1 MRARGTLGISDVA
14 KQNLLLVDADLR
26 SLRVLEVSLRKAGY
40 SVATSG
46 DARGALELME
56 LSKPDLI
63 LSDTRLPQMDG
74 FAFIEAIRKSP
85 ELSDVPM
92 IFLSS
97 DTSVE
102 SKVKGLELGVE
113 DYLTKP
119 IYIKEILARVNV
131 VLQRKRREGI
141 ELRQTSKQK
150 FTGALSDIGVVDLL
164 QTIDNSKK
172 SGVLHLTSK
181 AIRGAIYFRNG
192 NPVDAEL
199 GSLHGARAIYRALV
213 WTEGTFE
220 IDFRDVRRE
229 DVIQTSTQ
237 GVLMEGMRR
246 LDEWGRLLEQLPD
259 LESVFEVNDQQL
271 LERLAEIPDEINR
284 ILRNFDGKH
293 SLMQVVDSCGQ
304 DDLET
309 LTAISKLYF
318 EGLIFNTGRKLE
330 QTQEHEQEQD
340 PEHDAAQ
347 IGKADDDSLVSRDLP
362 YRPEMDGGEVV
373 PAHMTGL
380 PPPPASHHTVPGDNG
395 EHEERSTADY
405 AMNASTAS
413 ARPRKGKQRRRGD
426 STTVGP
432 TTLSGLQNN
441 GSSSR
446 GETGRYAPSTHE
458 DLVPTSQRPSTSTSD
473 RPGDRSLSV
482 TNMRAVD
489 PTARAATRPLDDPRR
504 SSTSTRAIDPRGF
517 EDSHSSTTTM
527 RALDANGR
535 STYPDEEPGDD
546 ETSPRLVRVRRQR
559 KRKKRLSLTT
569 SPGMLS
575 AVDPAALA
583 ELAELADADDPDHP
597 DTLDMEMPEPLQA
610 LRRERAAGTNG
621 APDVAQ
627 RPAGERPVA
636 ASPATTTERPAAGSV
651 RPDAA
656 LLAVDTP
663 FTRSDP
669 SPAKPAAPAKAALAT
684 STSTAPVAE
693 ATSAKPARPQPP
705 PEAVR
710 AVRPQP
716 AVVKPAAADAGPSRP
731 IQAPPPPSAAKAA
744 SGRLED
750 SPALINVREATGRN
764 DSEDWRSTTLRPGA
778 AKRPIALYAGLGVA
792 ALLVIIAVIRG
803 ASSSSATPSAHGKL
817 VTSSVPSEEPAANQ
831 KPSISPEP
839 QPTAVQ
845 EPALA
850 QPPDQ
855 ALTATG
861 PSDLSPEPAP
871 AEPEQPAAEPA
882 VQGAGDAI
890 DAAAVLENARKLDDQ
905 GKAKQALA
913 MYEEAAQRLPANS
926 TVIGRLAFAYLNRGR
941 DGDAVQF
948 AEKAIELDPTN
959 SEGWIVLGAGKFQL
973 GDRKA
978 AKDAYRKCSEMGKG
992 AYVAECKRMTR

>member
-1 MRARGTLGISDVA
+1 VA

-74 FAFIEAIRKSP
+74 FAFIEEIRKSA
-85 ELSDVPM
+85 ELSDVPL

-172 SGVLHLTSK
+172 SGVLHLTSA

-259 LESVFEVNDQQL
+259 LDSVFEVNDQQL

-284 ILRNFDGKH
+284 ILRHFDGKH

-318 EGLIFNTGRKLE
+318 EGLIFNTGRNLAHGAEIDVSDSGKPPDESLE
-330 QTQEHEQEQD
+330 LRE
-340 PEHDAAQ
+340 P
-347 IGKADDDSLVSRDLP
+347 GV
-362 YRPEMDGGEVV
+362 YRPELDAEVV
-373 PAHMTGL
+373 PAHMLSQL
-380 PPPPASHHTVPGDNG
+380 PPPQPSQPAAAIDMSDHD
-395 EHEERSTADY
+395 ERSTADY
-405 AMNASTAS
+405 AMDSNAAS
-413 ARPRKGKQRRRGD
+413 ARPRKGKKRRHGD
-426 STTVGP
+426 SGTLGP
-432 TTLSGLQNN
+432 TTLSGINN
-441 GSSSR
+441 GSSRGDPSARLLTDARDDVVVPSR
-446 GETGRYAPSTHE
+446 
-458 DLVPTSQRPSTSTSD
+458 RPLRSD

-482 TNMRAVD
+482 TNMRAIEDPYNARPAQRSDDARRSTTGMRAVD
-489 PTARAATRPLDDPRR
+489 AADATR
-504 SSTSTRAIDPRGF
+504 SSTTS
-517 EDSHSSTTTM
+517 M
-527 RALDANGR
+527 RALDSNGKG
-535 STYPDEEPGDD
+535 SQPSEEFLDD
-546 ETSPRLVRVRRQR
+546 EVSPKLMRVRRPR

-575 AVDPAALA
+575 AVDPVALA
-583 ELAELADADDPDHP
+583 EADAEDANDSDPLR
-597 DTLDMEMPEPLQA
+597 DTVDMEMPEPVRA
-610 LRRERAAGTNG
+610 LRREREERAIRERVQSAANG
-621 APDVAQ
+621 APDLAQ
-627 RPAGERPVA
+627 RVAAERPPALPA
-636 ASPATTTERPAAGSV
+636 ASGSV

-656 LLAVDTP
+656 LLAVDAP
-663 FTRSDP
+663 FTRSDGRSVMPAAASP
-669 SPAKPAAPAKAALAT
+669 STAAPAAAAQ
-684 STSTAPVAE
+684 
-693 ATSAKPARPQPP
+693 PARPEPP
-705 PEAVR
+705 PEAFRPVR
-710 AVRPQP
+710 AQPPTLPSASHAEADLDRP
-716 AVVKPAAADAGPSRP
+716 RP
-731 IQAPPPPSAAKAA
+731 IEAKPPSAAKAA
-744 SGRLED
+744 RAHARAED
-750 SPALINVREATGRN
+750 SAGLIQVHDAAARA
-764 DSEDWRSTTLRPGA
+764 EDWRSPTLRPTVRK
-778 AKRPIALYAGLGVA
+778 KRPMIALYVGIGVVALVSVFALSRSGGAPEPRDNHAVADPNAPAAANEKPTVSPEQQPGATQTQALHEQPPTELPEPDPAVA
-792 ALLVIIAVIRG
+792 AAALNDRG
-803 ASSSSATPSAHGKL
+803 PEAAEAANEPSA
-817 VTSSVPSEEPAANQ
+817 
-831 KPSISPEP
+831 
-839 QPTAVQ
+839 
-845 EPALA
+845 
-850 QPPDQ
+850 
-855 ALTATG
+855 
-861 PSDLSPEPAP
+861 
-871 AEPEQPAAEPA
+871 AAEPSEPPGPSPVA
-882 VQGAGDAI
+882 GGDAL
-890 DAAAVLENARKLDDQ
+890 DAAAVLEKARRLDDQ
-905 GKAKQALA
+905 GKQKQALEL
-913 MYEEAAQRLPANS
+913 YESAAQRLPVNS
-926 TVIGRLAFAYLNRGR
+926 TVVGRLAFAYLNRGR
-941 DGDAVQF
+941 DADAVRF
-948 AEKAIELDPTN
+948 AERAVELDPTN
-959 SEGWIVLGAGKFQL
+959 SEGWIVLGAGRQQL

-978 AKDAYRKCSEMGKG
+978 AKEAYKQCAEMGKG
-992 AYVAECKRMTR
+992 AYLAECKRLTR

>member
-1 MRARGTLGISDVA
+1 VA

-74 FAFIEAIRKSP
+74 FAFIEEIRKSA
-85 ELSDVPM
+85 ELSDVPL

-119 IYIKEILARVNV
+119 IYMKEIIARVNV

-172 SGVLHLTSK
+172 SGVLHLNN
-181 AIRGAIYFRNG
+181 AAVRGAIYFRNG

-199 GSLHGARAIYRALV
+199 GALHGARAIYRALV

-259 LESVFEVNDQQL
+259 LDSVFEVNDSQL

-284 ILRNFDGKH
+284 ILRYFDGQH

-330 QTQEHEQEQD
+330 QSSD
-340 PEHDAAQ
+340 DDAADG
-347 IGKADDDSLVSRDLP
+347 GKAEETREPAGFRADL
-362 YRPEMDGGEVV
+362 DEVV
-373 PAHMTGL
+373 PAHMMSAL
-380 PPPPASHHTVPGDNG
+380 PPPHASQAAALFDRG
-395 EHEERSTADY
+395 EPEERSTADY
-405 AMNASTAS
+405 ALDGSTANS
-413 ARPRKGKQRRRGD
+413 ARPRKGKKKRRGE
-426 STTVGP
+426 SGTLGP
-432 TTLSGLQNN
+432 TTLSGLQSN
-441 GSSSR
+441 GPSSR
-446 GETGRYAPSTHE
+446 SETPDTQE
-458 DLVPTSQRPSTSTSD
+458 DLIAPFTQQLQTSG
-473 RPGDRSLSV
+473 RPGDRSVSV
-482 TNMRAVD
+482 TNFRATDVFARGEDPRKSTASMRAVDPPYGAGSFEPGNSTSNMRAVD
-489 PTARAATRPLDDPRR
+489 GSRPSSHAEPLLPLRDQDD
-504 SSTSTRAIDPRGF
+504 DG
-517 EDSHSSTTTM
+517 
-527 RALDANGR
+527 
-535 STYPDEEPGDD
+535 
-546 ETSPRLVRVRRQR
+546 SPRLMRVRRPR

-575 AVDPAALA
+575 SVDPSALA
-583 ELAELADADDPDHP
+583 EADDANEEGLS
-597 DTLDMEMPEPLQA
+597 DTVDMELPEPLRA
-610 LRRERAAGTNG
+610 LRDAKLAAAVSGNGSAAIRPDLPPKAASGNGSAGAAPKLANASGGPPQLPPRAPNLAN
-621 APDVAQ
+621 
-627 RPAGERPVA
+627 VA
-636 ASPATTTERPAAGSV
+636 AEKPPAAGSV
-651 RPDAA
+651 RPEA
-656 LLAVDTP
+656 LLAVDAP
-663 FTRSDP
+663 FTRSDHAPRSP
-669 SPAKPAAPAKAALAT
+669 SAEPPKLPVPEAGRKSQEIDFDRPRPIEVKPNLEAKPRAASTLARTDAKPALGSKPETHAPNDDWRSPTLRPTVRRKPIGLYSALAL
-684 STSTAPVAE
+684 TALVLAFLVVRSASGPAGAHPAVPAQTTGKGPVAAPSE
-693 ATSAKPARPQPP
+693 PQ
-705 PEAVR
+705 
-710 AVRPQP
+710 
-716 AVVKPAAADAGPSRP
+716 
-731 IQAPPPPSAAKAA
+731 PSAAEPQPSAAPNEPTEAPTEPEQNPALAATDAPA
-744 SGRLED
+744 SGPD
-750 SPALINVREATGRN
+750 HPAA
-764 DSEDWRSTTLRPGA
+764 
-778 AKRPIALYAGLGVA
+778 VA
-792 ALLVIIAVIRG
+792 
-803 ASSSSATPSAHGKL
+803 
-817 VTSSVPSEEPAANQ
+817 EPAANG
-831 KPSISPEP
+831 
-839 QPTAVQ
+839 V
-845 EPALA
+845 
-850 QPPDQ
+850 
-855 ALTATG
+855 
-861 PSDLSPEPAP
+861 
-871 AEPEQPAAEPA
+871 
-882 VQGAGDAI
+882 GDAL
-890 DAAAVLENARKLDDQ
+890 DAAAVLENAKHLDDQ
-905 GKAKQALA
+905 GKVKQALA
-913 MYEEAAQRLPANS
+913 VYEEAAQRLPLNS

-941 DGDAVQF
+941 DADAVAY

-959 SEGWIVLGAGKFQL
+959 SEGWIVLGAGKHQL

-978 AKDAYRKCSEMGKG
+978 AKEAYRKCTEQGHG
-992 AYVAECKRMTR
+992 PYVAECRRMIR

>member
-1 MRARGTLGISDVA
+1 VA

-74 FAFIEAIRKSP
+74 FAFIEEIRKSP
-85 ELSDVPM
+85 ELSDVPL

-172 SGVLHLTSK
+172 SGVLHLNSA

-259 LESVFEVNDQQL
+259 LDSVFEVNDEQL

-284 ILRNFDGKH
+284 ILRHFDGKH

-318 EGLIFNTGRKLE
+318 EGLIFNTGRNLAQGAEIDVSDSGKPP
-330 QTQEHEQEQD
+330 D
-340 PEHDAAQ
+340 DA
-347 IGKADDDSLVSRDLP
+347 LVPREP
-362 YRPEMDGGEVV
+362 GVYRPDLDGEVV
-373 PAHMTGL
+373 PAHMLSQL
-380 PPPPASHHTVPGDNG
+380 PPPQPSQPAAASDMS

-405 AMNASTAS
+405 AMDSNAAS
-413 ARPRKGKQRRRGD
+413 ARPRKGKKRRHGD
-426 STTVGP
+426 SGTLGP
-432 TTLSGLQNN
+432 TTLAGMNN
-441 GSSSR
+441 GSSRTDASARMLTDSR
-446 GETGRYAPSTHE
+446 DDLVAPSR
-458 DLVPTSQRPSTSTSD
+458 RPSRSD

-482 TNMRAVD
+482 TNMRALEDPHSARPAQRPDDARRSTAGMRAVD
-489 PTARAATRPLDDPRR
+489 VAGGSSFDATR
-504 SSTSTRAIDPRGF
+504 SSTTS
-517 EDSHSSTTTM
+517 M
-527 RALDANGR
+527 RALDSNGKGTQP
-535 STYPDEEPGDD
+535 SEEFLDD
-546 ETSPRLVRVRRQR
+546 EMAPKLMRVRRPR

-575 AVDPAALA
+575 AVDPVA
-583 ELAELADADDPDHP
+583 LADAEGDES
-597 DTLDMEMPEPLQA
+597 DTLGDTVDMEMPEPLRA
-610 LRRERAAGTNG
+610 LRREREERAQRERALSGANG
-621 APDVAQ
+621 APPDLVQ
-627 RPAGERPVA
+627 RAAAERP
-636 ASPATTTERPAAGSV
+636 PALPAAQKPASGSI

-656 LLAVDTP
+656 LLAVDVP
-663 FTRSDP
+663 FTRSVM
-669 SPAKPAAPAKAALAT
+669 PAATSPSMAAPTAAVPAQ
-684 STSTAPVAE
+684 
-693 ATSAKPARPQPP
+693 PARPEPP
-705 PEAVR
+705 PEAFRSVR
-710 AVRPQP
+710 AQPP
-716 AVVKPAAADAGPSRP
+716 AVPSASHPEPDLERPRP
-731 IQAPPPPSAAKAA
+731 IEAKPPSAAKAA
-744 SGRLED
+744 RPHSARADDAAG
-750 SPALINVREATGRN
+750 LIKVHDAAARA
-764 DSEDWRSTTLRPGA
+764 DDWRSPTLRPTLR
-778 AKRPIALYAGLGVA
+778 KQRPIALYAGLGVA
-792 ALLVIIAVIRG
+792 ALVFIFVLIRSG
-803 ASSSSATPSAHGKL
+803 SGPDVAANPRDGHPNAK
-817 VTSSVPSEEPAANQ
+817 SEQVPAAANE
-831 KPSISPEP
+831 KPTVSPEP
-839 QPTAVQ
+839 QPLAAPQ
-845 EPALA
+845 EQPPADLPEPDPALA
-850 QPPDQ
+850 AAAQTDVPDPTQP
-855 ALTATG
+855 ANE
-861 PSDLSPEPAP
+861 PSE
-871 AEPEQPAAEPA
+871 AAEPSEPPGPTTVA
-882 VQGAGDAI
+882 GGDAL
-890 DAAAVLENARKLDDQ
+890 DAAAVLEKARRLDDQ
-905 GKAKQALA
+905 GKQKQALEL
-913 MYEEAAQRLPANS
+913 YESAAQRLPVNS
-926 TVIGRLAFAYLNRGR
+926 TVVGRLAFAYLNRGR
-941 DGDAVQF
+941 DADAVRF
-948 AEKAIELDPTN
+948 AERAVELDPTN
-959 SEGWIVLGAGKFQL
+959 SEGWIVLGAGRQQL

-978 AKDAYRKCSEMGKG
+978 AKEAYKQCAEIGKG
-992 AYVAECKRMTR
+992 VYLAECKRLTR

>member
-1 MRARGTLGISDVA
+1 MA

-74 FAFIEAIRKSP
+74 FAFIEEIRKSP
-85 ELSDVPM
+85 ELSDVPL

-172 SGVLHLTSK
+172 SGVLHLTSA

-259 LESVFEVNDQQL
+259 LDSVFEVNDEQL

-284 ILRNFDGKH
+284 ILRHFDGKH
-293 SLMQVVDSCGQ
+293 SLVQVVDSCGQ

-318 EGLIFNTGRKLE
+318 EGLIFNTGRNLAQGAEIDAVDSKPPEDLE
-330 QTQEHEQEQD
+330 E
-340 PEHDAAQ
+340 P
-347 IGKADDDSLVSRDLP
+347 RDLGGF
-362 YRPEMDGGEVV
+362 RPDLDAEVV
-373 PAHMTGL
+373 PAHMMSAI
-380 PPPPASHHTVPGDNG
+380 PPPQPIAASDLN

-405 AMNASTAS
+405 AMDQNAAS
-413 ARPRKGKQRRRGD
+413 ARPRKGKKRRHGD
-426 STTVGP
+426 SGTLAP
-432 TTLSGLQNN
+432 TTLAGIQNN
-441 GSSSR
+441 GSSLRTEQPSGRLLSDSR
-446 GETGRYAPSTHE
+446 DDLVAPSR
-458 DLVPTSQRPSTSTSD
+458 RPSRSD

-482 TNMRAVD
+482 TNMRAVED
-489 PTARAATRPLDDPRR
+489 PNSARAAPRPADDARR
-504 SSTSTRAIDPRGF
+504 STTGMRAVDLAAGSSLGATHASTTSMRAIDSNGKGAT
-517 EDSHSSTTTM
+517 SS
-527 RALDANGR
+527 
-535 STYPDEEPGDD
+535 EEFLDD
-546 ETSPRLVRVRRQR
+546 EMSPKLMRVRRPR

-575 AVDPAALA
+575 AVDPIALA
-583 ELAELADADDPDHP
+583 EAEDADDSDPMR
-597 DTLDMEMPEPLQA
+597 DTVDMEMPAPLRA
-610 LRRERAAGTNG
+610 LRREREERALRERTGANG
-621 APDVAQ
+621 APDLAQ
-627 RPAGERPVA
+627 RGA
-636 ASPATTTERPAAGSV
+636 AERPAALRAAEKPAPAGSV

-656 LLAVDTP
+656 LLAVDAP
-663 FTRSDP
+663 FTRNDGSVGK
-669 SPAKPAAPAKAALAT
+669 SVMPAAAPASLAA
-684 STSTAPVAE
+684 
-693 ATSAKPARPQPP
+693 SAAAAAAQPARPAPP
-705 PEAVR
+705 PEAFRSVG
-710 AVRPQP
+710 P
-716 AVVKPAAADAGPSRP
+716 PAAPLPGETRPEPDLERPRP
-731 IQAPPPPSAAKAA
+731 IEAKPPTAAKFRAPG
-744 SGRLED
+744 GRAED
-750 SPALINVREATGRN
+750 SAGLMKVHDAPARSA
-764 DSEDWRSTTLRPGA
+764 EDWRSPTLRPTTPRQ
-778 AKRPIALYAGLGVA
+778 RPIALYVGLGVA
-792 ALLVIIAVIRG
+792 ALLLIFALIRSGSEPNVAPGSHESPAAAHDPKANPEQAAVNEKPTVSPDPQPIAAPQELPPADPPEAALATTGQTDR
-803 ASSSSATPSAHGKL
+803 ASDPTPVADEPSEAA
-817 VTSSVPSEEPAANQ
+817 VPSEP
-831 KPSISPEP
+831 PGR
-839 QPTAVQ
+839 TAV
-845 EPALA
+845 P
-850 QPPDQ
+850 
-855 ALTATG
+855 G
-861 PSDLSPEPAP
+861 
-871 AEPEQPAAEPA
+871 
-882 VQGAGDAI
+882 GDAL
-890 DAAAVLENARKLDDQ
+890 DAAAVLEKARRLDDQ
-905 GKAKQALA
+905 GRQKQALA
-913 MYEEAAQRLPANS
+913 LYESAAQRLPVNS
-926 TVIGRLAFAYLNRGR
+926 TVLGRLAFAYLNRGR
-941 DGDAVQF
+941 DADAVRF
-948 AEKAIELDPTN
+948 AERAVELDPTN
-959 SEGWIVLGAGKFQL
+959 SEGWIVLGAGKHQL
-973 GDRKA
+973 GDRRA
-978 AKDAYRKCSEMGKG
+978 AKEAYRRCAEMGKG
-992 AYVAECKRMTR
+992 SYLAECKRMTR

>member
-1 MRARGTLGISDVA
+1 VA

-172 SGVLHLTSK
+172 SGVLHLTSA

-259 LESVFEVNDQQL
+259 LDSVFEVNDQQL
-271 LERLAEIPDEINR
+271 LDRLAEIPDEINR
-284 ILRNFDGKH
+284 ILRHFDGRH

-330 QTQEHEQEQD
+330 QTSEDDTGESGK
-340 PEHDAAQ
+340 PEEAAE
-347 IGKADDDSLVSRDLP
+347 SRELGA
-362 YRPEMDGGEVV
+362 YRPDVDGSEVV
-373 PAHMTGL
+373 PAHMMSAL
-380 PPPPASHHTVPGDNG
+380 PPPNPSQPARQSDHG
-395 EHEERSTADY
+395 EHDERSTADY
-405 AMNASTAS
+405 ALDSSTAS
-413 ARPRKGKQRRRGD
+413 ARPRKGKQRRRGE
-426 STTVGP
+426 SGTLGP

-441 GSSSR
+441 GSSR
-446 GETGRYAPSTHE
+446 GDANRMLASTHDE
-458 DLVPTSQRPSTSTSD
+458 LIPSSQRPSTTHRNSSSNSD
-473 RPGDRSLSV
+473 RPGDRSMSV

-489 PTARAATRPLDDPRR
+489 SQAARPASRPLDDSRR
-504 SSTSTRAIDPRGF
+504 SSTATRAADLPRGF
-517 EDSHSSTTTM
+517 DDTHSHSHSSTSSM
-527 RALDANGR
+527 RAIDANGKG
-535 STYPDEEPGDD
+535 THAADDGGDD
-546 ETSPRLVRVRRQR
+546 EGSPPLMRVRRAR

-575 AVDPAALA
+575 AIDPSALA
-583 ELAELADADDPDHP
+583 ELSELADAEEVDQR
-597 DTLDMEMPEPLQA
+597 DTIDIEVPEPVKA
-610 LRRERAAGTNG
+610 LKRDHTNG
-621 APDVAQ
+621 VPDLVQRVA
-627 RPAGERPVA
+627 AERPMPVSPPPNPDKA
-636 ASPATTTERPAAGSV
+636 PASSSV

-656 LLAVDTP
+656 LLAVDAP

-669 SPAKPAAPAKAALAT
+669 SPAKNGTSPAPRAETAATT
-684 STSTAPVAE
+684 ST
-693 ATSAKPARPQPP
+693 KPARPQPP
-705 PEAVR
+705 PDALR
-710 AVRPQP
+710 AVRPQLP
-716 AVVKPAAADAGPSRP
+716 APSVPDPDSDRPRP
-731 IQAPPPPSAAKAA
+731 IDVKPPSAAQAKKPA
-744 SGRLED
+744 SGRMAD
-750 SPALINVREATGRN
+750 SPALINVRDASGRN
-764 DSEDWRSTTLRPGA
+764 ADDWRSPTLRPSSG
-778 AKRPIALYAGLGVA
+778 KRPVALYAGLGVA
-792 ALLVIIAVIRG
+792 ALVLIIALVRG
-803 ASSSSATPSAHGKL
+803 GSSSSSATPGAHTDHVNA
-817 VTSSVPSEEPAANQ
+817 VTPTSEPAAASNQ
-831 KPSISPEP
+831 KPTISPEP
-839 QPTAVQ
+839 QPTAAPDEPPVAD
-845 EPALA
+845 PALA
-850 QPPDQ
+850 
-855 ALTATG
+855 ATA
-861 PSDLSPEPAP
+861 PNEPSPEPA
-871 AEPEQPAAEPA
+871 AEPTEPG
-882 VQGAGDAI
+882 VQAAGDAI
-890 DAAAVLENARKLDDQ
+890 DAAAVLESARKLDDQ

-913 MYEEAAQRLPANS
+913 MYEEAAQRLPVNS

-941 DGDAVQF
+941 DAEAVQA
-948 AEKAIELDPTN
+948 AEKAVELDPTN

-978 AKDAYRKCSEMGKG
+978 AKEAYKKCAESAKG
-992 AYVAECKRMTR
+992 PYLAECKRMTR

>member
-1 MRARGTLGISDVA
+1 VA

-172 SGVLHLTSK
+172 SGVLHLSSAST
-181 AIRGAIYFRNG
+181 RGAIYFRNG

-199 GSLHGARAIYRALV
+199 GPLRGARAIYRALV

-259 LESVFEVNDQQL
+259 LDSVFEVNDQQL

-293 SLMQVVDSCGQ
+293 SLMQVVDNCGQ

-318 EGLIFNTGRKLE
+318 EGLIFNTGRKL
-330 QTQEHEQEQD
+330 D
-340 PEHDAAQ
+340 AMPEPDTSAVDAAAADG
-347 IGKADDDSLVSRDLP
+347 GKLDEALDSREIPAYRLDD
-362 YRPEMDGGEVV
+362 GEVV
-373 PAHMTGL
+373 PAHMASAL
-380 PPPPASHHTVPGDNG
+380 PPPHPSQPAAGDTG
-395 EHEERSTADY
+395 EFEERSTADY
-405 AMNASTAS
+405 AMDPAMAS
-413 ARPRKGKQRRRGD
+413 ARPRKGKKRRRGD
-426 STTVGP
+426 SGTMGP
-432 TTLSGLQNN
+432 TTLSGLQNR
-441 GSSSR
+441 GS
-446 GETGRYAPSTHE
+446 TAPGRMGPDSHD
-458 DLVPTSQRPSTSTSD
+458 DLVAPSQRPSQSD
-473 RPGDRSLSV
+473 RPGDKRLSV
-482 TNMRAVD
+482 TNMRAVET
-489 PTARAATRPLDDPRR
+489 PLTARPRPMDDPRR
-504 SSTSTRAIDPRGF
+504 STTSMRAADVNRPPTLSSDP
-517 EDSHSSTTTM
+517 HSSTTGM
-527 RALDANGR
+527 RAVDEADYADDDA
-535 STYPDEEPGDD
+535 
-546 ETSPRLVRVRRQR
+546 SPRLMRVRRQR

-583 ELAELADADDPDHP
+583 EAEDELSDR
-597 DTLDMEMPEPLQA
+597 DTIDMELPEALQA
-610 LRRERAAGTNG
+610 LRMKPERASSMPRTAAEKRASTA
-621 APDVAQ
+621 APAN
-627 RPAGERPVA
+627 
-636 ASPATTTERPAAGSV
+636 GSV
-651 RPDAA
+651 RPDGA
-656 LLAVDTP
+656 LLAVDVP
-663 FTRSDP
+663 FTRSDRAKNGSPGSMPALPAVTSSP
-669 SPAKPAAPAKAALAT
+669 SNT
-684 STSTAPVAE
+684 
-693 ATSAKPARPQPP
+693 ARPQPP
-705 PEAVR
+705 IEALSPARPAPPAPPLLAKVAEADLDR
-710 AVRPQP
+710 PRPIDVRPP
-716 AVVKPAAADAGPSRP
+716 P
-731 IQAPPPPSAAKAA
+731 IAAKARIA
-744 SGRLED
+744 SGARGD
-750 SPALINVREATGRN
+750 DATALIDVRETGRTT
-764 DSEDWRSTTLRPGA
+764 DDWRAPTLRPGA
-778 AKRPIALYAGLGVA
+778 VVKRPTALYVALGAAVLILIFALVRNATKPTVPHKPPTAAQAPVVPPEPPAG
-792 ALLVIIAVIRG
+792 
-803 ASSSSATPSAHGKL
+803 ATPAA
-817 VTSSVPSEEPAANQ
+817 EP
-831 KPSISPEP
+831 
-839 QPTAVQ
+839 T
-845 EPALA
+845 
-850 QPPDQ
+850 PD
-855 ALTATG
+855 
-861 PSDLSPEPAP
+861 PPAP
-871 AEPEQPAAEPA
+871 AAEPPEAPAAEPA
-882 VQGAGDAI
+882 ALAATTQTEPAIEPSTEVTPPARPAAEGGGDAI
-890 DAAAVLENARKLDDQ
+890 DAAAVLERARKLEEA
-905 GKAKQALA
+905 GKTKLALTV
-913 MYEEAAQRLPANS
+913 YEEAAQRLPVNS
-926 TVIGRLAFAYLNRGR
+926 TVLGRLAFAYLNRGR
-941 DGDAVQF
+941 DADAVQY
-948 AEKAIELDPTN
+948 AEKAVEIDPTN

-978 AKDAYRKCSEMGKG
+978 AKDAYKKCAEQAKG
-992 AYVAECKRMTR
+992 EYVAECKRMNR

>member
-1 MRARGTLGISDVA
+1 MRARGSLGISDVA

-172 SGVLHLTSK
+172 SGVLHLTSA

-259 LESVFEVNDQQL
+259 LDSVFEVNDQQL

-284 ILRNFDGKH
+284 ILRHFDGRH

-330 QTQEHEQEQD
+330 QSS
-340 PEHDAAQ
+340 
-347 IGKADDDSLVSRDLP
+347 DDDTADSNKAEEAAESRELGA
-362 YRPEMDGGEVV
+362 YRPEFDGSEVV
-373 PAHMTGL
+373 PAHMMSAL
-380 PPPPASHHTVPGDNG
+380 PPPNHSQPARQSDHG

-405 AMNASTAS
+405 ALDSSSAS
-413 ARPRKGKQRRRGD
+413 ARPRKGKQRRRGE
-426 STTVGP
+426 SGTLGP
-432 TTLSGLQNN
+432 TTLSGLQSN
-441 GSSSR
+441 GSSARGDTSR
-446 GETGRYAPSTHE
+446 MPASTHDE
-458 DLVPTSQRPSTSTSD
+458 LLPSSQRPSTTNINSSSSSD
-473 RPGDRSLSV
+473 RPGDRSMSV
-482 TNMRAVD
+482 TNMRAVESS
-489 PTARAATRPLDDPRR
+489 TALPASRPLDDSRR
-504 SSTSTRAIDPRGF
+504 ASTGTRAADLPRSF
-517 EDSHSSTTTM
+517 DDSHSHSHTHSHSSTTSM
-527 RALDANGR
+527 RAADANGKG
-535 STYPDEEPGDD
+535 THAPDDGGDD
-546 ETSPRLVRVRRQR
+546 ESSPPVMRVRRAR

-575 AVDPAALA
+575 AIDPAALA
-583 ELAELADADDPDHP
+583 ELADADELDPR
-597 DTLDMEMPEPLQA
+597 DTIDMEVPEPVKA
-610 LRRERAAGTNG
+610 LRRDRADGV
-621 APDVAQ
+621 PDLVHRVA
-627 RPAGERPVA
+627 AERPLPI
-636 ASPATTTERPAAGSV
+636 SPATSPEKPPASSSV

-656 LLAVDTP
+656 LLAVDAP

-669 SPAKPAAPAKAALAT
+669 SPAKNSVSPAPRTAT
-684 STSTAPVAE
+684 A
-693 ATSAKPARPQPP
+693 ATSAKPARPKPP
-705 PEAVR
+705 PEAIR
-710 AVRPQP
+710 AVRAQP
-716 AVVKPAAADAGPSRP
+716 PAASVPDPDSDRPRPIEVKPPAAA
-731 IQAPPPPSAAKAA
+731 QAKKAA
-744 SGRLED
+744 SGRIED
-750 SPALINVREATGRN
+750 SPALINVREASGRN
-764 DSEDWRSTTLRPGA
+764 NNDDWRSPTLRPSSG
-778 AKRPIALYAGLGVA
+778 KRPVALYAGLGVA
-792 ALLVIIAVIRG
+792 ALVLLIALLRG
-803 ASSSSATPSAHGKL
+803 GSSPSATPGPHANHPDA
-817 VTSSVPSEEPAANQ
+817 VTPTQEPAAASNQ
-831 KPSISPEP
+831 KPTISPEP
-839 QPTAVQ
+839 PPSAAAGEPPVADPAFAATAPS
-845 EPALA
+845 EP
-850 QPPDQ
+850 
-855 ALTATG
+855 
-861 PSDLSPEPAP
+861 SPE
-871 AEPEQPAAEPA
+871 PAAEPA
-882 VQGAGDAI
+882 EPGMQAAGDAI
-890 DAAAVLENARKLDDQ
+890 DAAAVLETARKLDDQ

-913 MYEEAAQRLPANS
+913 MYEEAAQRLPVNS
-926 TVIGRLAFAYLNRGR
+926 TVIGRLGFAYLNRGR
-941 DGDAVQF
+941 DAEAVQA
-948 AEKAIELDPTN
+948 AEKAVDLDPTN

-978 AKDAYRKCSEMGKG
+978 AKDAYRKCAEIAKG
-992 AYVAECKRMTR
+992 PYLAECKRMTR